1 MVTTTAETGA
11 APVGAR
17 RRIVARP
24 AAWPVWGAVI
34 FFFLNLLGV
43 VGSVLVSSFGQ
54 RWFNTWLPDGYT
66 LRWYGDAWT
75 EFALLQ
81 VVKVTLEVSLLVVGL
96 SLVIGVPAAYVLARR
111 SFPGKRAI
119 YLLFLLPILMP
130 PITYGIPLATVLY
143 KFGLA
148 GHLSGV
154 VLANLVPSVPF
165 VILTMTPFIE
175 QIDPRIES
183 AARMC
188 GAGTRSVFLHVLAP
202 LLLPGMLASAI
213 LVLVRTVGMFELT
226 FLTAGPDSQT
236 LVVALYYSMSAA
248 GIRAQQ
254 SVDAMAVMY
263 TAMML
268 VLLVIALRYV
278 NPTQLV
284 ARVKEEPEP

>member
-1 MVTTTAETGA
+1 MA
-11 APVGAR
+11 AR
-17 RRIVARP
+17 RPVVATP
-24 AAWPVWGAVI
+24 MAWLVWGVVLAFFIFLAGVI
-34 FFFLNLLGV
+34 
-43 VGSVLVSSFGQ
+43 GSVVVSSFGTQ
-54 RWFNTWLPDGYT
+54 WFDTWLPVGWTPKWYAQSWDEFT
-66 LRWYGDAWT
+66 L
-75 EFALLQ
+75 LPVLI
-81 VVKVTLEVSLLVVGL
+81 VTLEVSVLVVGISVL
-96 SLVIGVPAAYVLARR
+96 IGVPAAYVLARR
-111 SFPGKRAI
+111 SFPGRRLL

-143 KFGLA
+143 KYGFA
-148 GHLSGV
+148 GNLSGV

-175 QIDPRIES
+175 QIDPAVER

-188 GAGTRSVFLHVLAP
+188 GAGTRQVFTRILAP
-202 LLLPGMLASAI
+202 LLVPGILAASI

-254 SVDAMAVMY
+254 SIDAMAVIY
-263 TAMML
+263 TSMML
-268 VLLVIALRYV
+268 VLLVLALRFV

-284 ARVKEEPEP
+284 ARVRDEGD